1 MQNTKILVGTPG
13 AFSKKSNSRELPDP
27 MDATLKDVGFDE
39 VTRTFKYELDI

>member
-1 MQNTKILVGTPG
+1 MQDTKILVGTLG